1 MKPKN
6 NTTENLLHTKLSRN
20 SFETFNGSLRLR
32 QHLWNV
38 LIGSL
43 SIKPNKLSVMK
54 LVVDTKKKKRN

>member
-1 MKPKN
+1 M
-6 NTTENLLHTKLSRN
+6 HTKLSRN